1 MKNSVVR
8 GLFCLA
14 LIFSVCLLNACS
26 RHNRGAED
34 ILYEICASLSLP
46 AGQTYLAHTEE
57 GGEHYLSSDTAQSL
71 YGAESVE
78 NTFPLIEDYAIYI
91 SSFAEPCEIA
101 VFSCYS
107 RSDTDTVSAM
117 CLARADEI
125 AVLLKGSE
133 GEYPSAEITTYKK
146 YIVMLLCEDTDRA
159 LETAREALK

>member
-91 SSFAEPCEIA
+91 SSFLLFYVSRHSSSLMFKCCV
-101 VFSCYS
+101 VFLVK
-107 RSDTDTVSAM
+107 RH
-117 CLARADEI
+117 
-125 AVLLKGSE
+125 
-133 GEYPSAEITTYKK
+133 
-146 YIVMLLCEDTDRA
+146 LCID
-159 LETAREALK
+159 LGFN